1 MKVYIH
7 VIGTG
12 HMTKMPTP
20 CQYMVK
26 NFFCFLENQK
36 SDDLKIWYG
45 ESEAQGQQNL
55 YKYDDFLCCA
65 VPSGGRKMSPC
76 TNI

>member
-12 HMTKMPTP
+12 HMTPP
-20 CQYMVK
+20 RQYMVK
-26 NFFCFLENQK
+26 KNFLFFLENQK
-36 SDDLKIWYG
+36 SDDLKIWHG

-55 YKYDDFLCCA
+55 YKYDDFLGWCCA
-65 VPSGGRKMSPC
+65 EWRPLKVSPH
-76 TNI
+76 